1 MLEIELEFDVESS
14 LIQKD
19 AVRSGRPH
27 REFVQRLR
35 SVLWARQTRKLAKKS
50 FGELDVDFL
59 PERPLSETGE
69 PLPARRARKRERLV
83 PPKGEKRRKARVRAM
98 DRIARHGD
106 SPEGVWDGARN
117 LVAIAAAQVET
128 SEQDYRCPVWEL
140 MSAKEMP
147 LPAELM
153 SAARMAA
160 ERIGFCWKTRSDAG
174 TLMMLCG
181 PRFPGC
187 PGNQDWIKNG
197 AIALASMAYLDA
209 AFVLAVAAWQAIDH
223 LNLQV
228 GQVYL
233 DALDACC
240 AKYDEK
246 MDAGPF
252 AGMVRGL
259 LLERLVRRKWQEIHP
274 RHWPYT
280 TLMRRAPDEKDPR
293 TPGPEKSSKI
303 GYGLFGPNALR
314 PPHLVP
320 IIRRDR
326 RLDVAEYFEEWAVH
340 EGLRLGHD
348 RALMGV
354 YPTLKMMARIW
365 PSSVNWRTFSDPDG
379 RWAGPFD
386 LSPEE

>member
-1 MLEIELEFDVESS
+1 MLEFELHFDVERS

-19 AVRSGRPH
+19 EVRRGRPF
-27 REFVQRLR
+27 RDFVQRLR
-35 SVLWARQTRKLAKKS
+35 AVLWARRTRKLAKKS

-59 PERPLSETGE
+59 PERPLSEPAE
-69 PLPARRARKRERLV
+69 PSSARRANKSVRVV
-83 PPKGEKRRKARVRAM
+83 PPKGEKKRKARVRAM

-106 SPEGVWDGARN
+106 SPEAVWDGTRN
-117 LVAIAAAQVET
+117 LVAIAAAQIET
-128 SEQDYRCPVWEL
+128 SEQDYRCPVWAL

-160 ERIGFCWKTRSDAG
+160 ERSGFCWKTRSDAG

-187 PGNQDWIKNG
+187 PGNQDWIRNG
-197 AIALASMAYLDA
+197 ATALSSIGSLDA

-228 GQVYL
+228 GQSYL
-233 DALDACC
+233 DALDTCC

-252 AGMVRGL
+252 AGMIRGL

-274 RHWPYT
+274 RHWPYA
-280 TLMRRAPDEKDPR
+280 TLMRGASDEKDPR

-303 GYGLFGPNALR
+303 VYGLFGANALK

-320 IIRRDR
+320 IIPRDD
-326 RLDVAEYFEEWAVH
+326 RLDVAEYLEEWAVQ
-340 EGLRLGHD
+340 EGLRLGYD
-348 RALMGV
+348 RALMGI

-365 PSSVNWRTFSDPDG
+365 PSNVNWRTFSDPDS
-379 RWAGPFD
+379 RWTGPFD
-386 LSPEE
+386 MSPEE